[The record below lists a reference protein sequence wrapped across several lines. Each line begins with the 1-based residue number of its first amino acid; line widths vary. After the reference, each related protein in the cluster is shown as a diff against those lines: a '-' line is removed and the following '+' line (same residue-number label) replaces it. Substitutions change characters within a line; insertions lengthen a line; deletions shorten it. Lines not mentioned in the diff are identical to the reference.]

1 MSKELKYGELTE
13 KIIGCAMKV
22 HSKMKNGYNEVV
34 YSRCLAIEFDKAG
47 IKYQKELEV
56 PIYYDEIIVS
66 KRRVDF
72 MVEEKVVV
80 ELKAITDLTNENLAQ
95 GLNYLECHQLEV
107 GLLINFGTKSLQF
120 KRLIN
125 KHKL

>member
-1 MSKELKYGELTE
+1 MCYEGSQQNE
-13 KIIGCAMKV
+13 KRD
-22 HSKMKNGYNEVV
+22 NEVV
-34 YSRCLAIEFDKAG
+34 YSSCLAIEFDKAR

-56 PIYYDEIIVS
+56 PIYYDDIVVS

-72 MVEEKVVV
+72 RVENKVVV

-107 GLLINFGTKSLQF
+107 GLLINFGSKSLQF

-125 KHKL
+125 QHKLQALKKIVNPISKCN